1 MESIVKDCEEIEGK
15 FTDNFLKLLKLLELL
30 NKNYNS
36 PFLFQLLLRL
46 DFNNFYLDQP
56 SNLN

>member
-1 MESIVKDCEEIEGK
+1 MKDCEEIEGK

-56 SNLN
+56 NNLN